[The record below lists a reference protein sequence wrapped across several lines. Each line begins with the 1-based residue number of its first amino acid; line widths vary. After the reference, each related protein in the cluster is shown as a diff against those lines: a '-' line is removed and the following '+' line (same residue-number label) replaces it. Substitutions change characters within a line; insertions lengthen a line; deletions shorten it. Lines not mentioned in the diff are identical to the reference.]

1 MFGLPH
7 VGSYLYNFL
16 QCADHNCDKTYP
28 QYEFTE
34 LVKTKCH
41 ILDAIKYNMELQSV
55 EKNLFVFPW
64 RQVEIP
70 VAMLNLNFDDFKE
83 HVFHSTVHKKIIE
96 MNDNKRSANT
106 FERLR
111 DLPFIMFRI

>member
-1 MFGLPH
+1 
-7 VGSYLYNFL
+7 
-16 QCADHNCDKTYP
+16 
-28 QYEFTE
+28 
-34 LVKTKCH
+34 
-41 ILDAIKYNMELQSV
+41 MELQSV

-96 MNDNKRSANT
+96 MNDNKINNIIPT
-106 FERLR
+106 QKEKE
-111 DLPFIMFRI
+111 IW